1 MNPLRHAARS
11 LRREFFAGDLLTVAA
26 ALVLGVAAMTAVGTL
41 VDRVALALAASATET
56 LGGDLGVRGRQ
67 DPPAEFAAEAAARG
81 LRSTRLVSFPS
92 VLFHGEASQMATIK
106 GVDAGYPLRGE
117 LRVAREADGLD
128 ATTAGAP
135 PPGQAWADPRLL
147 QALGVR
153 VGDDVEFGSGQ
164 LRIAGVLQSE
174 PDAAGELL
182 QMAPTLLV
190 GREEVEAAGLLGPG
204 SRASYRL
211 MFAGQADAVAGF
223 ADWLRPRMDGGLR
236 LVTLEDARRGMG
248 EAFERAGRF
257 LALSALLAVLLAGV
271 ATALAANRF
280 ALRRIDTV
288 AVLRCLGARQRDI
301 LATLALQLLLLAI
314 PACVLGVG
322 LGMLAQL
329 ALVETLG
336 GLIPG
341 RLPLPQATPM
351 LGGAGI
357 GLLLLLGFGL
367 PPLLRLRGVPP
378 MRVLNRSF
386 AALPPASLLAYLLAL
401 AATVALAVQA
411 TGDLRLAAWVLGGL
425 GALAV
430 LAAVAGA
437 LLLAV
442 LRRLQG
448 RLRGPWKLGLAALT
462 RRRALAVVQ
471 LVGLS
476 LSLCALLLL
485 AVVGP
490 GLLGQWR
497 KQLPPDTPNHFL
509 LNVQR
514 DQADAVQLA
523 LRGIGVA
530 DPVLEPFGTGR
541 LVAINGQPP
550 RRRDGDGDGPGD
562 GPGGGQG
569 GSASDDAASEDAASD
584 ADRPLNFTWRHDFP
598 PANTLVAGR
607 YWTPDS
613 TAAEASIEEGWA
625 RRYGLGP
632 GATLTLRLGEE
643 DRSFTVTS
651 VRKADWDS
659 FQVNFFLLL
668 NAGAVGDAPYSL
680 ISSFHLAPGQ
690 TARLAPLVREFPNV
704 SVLEIEAILQRVR
717 EVIERVSQ
725 AVQLV
730 MGFSLAA
737 GVLVLLA
744 ALQATAGERRYDS
757 AVLRTLGARH
767 GQLRGAVLVEF
778 GALGLLA
785 AVLAVLGAAAIGT
798 VVSRQL
804 FELALSPP
812 WPSLLAGGAAGVA
825 LSLAAGWAGTRTIL
839 RTPPALALREA

>member
-11 LRREFFAGDLLTVAA
+11 LRREFLAGDLLTVFA

-41 VDRVALALAASATET
+41 VDRVMLALSSSAAEVV
-56 LGGDLGVRGRQ
+56 GGDLGVRGRE
-67 DPPAEFAAEAAARG
+67 DPPAEFAAEASARG
-81 LRSTRLVSFPS
+81 LRSARMVAFPS
-92 VLFHGEASQMATIK
+92 VLFHGEASQMATVK

-117 LRVAREADGLD
+117 LRVSRTAGGLD
-128 ATTAGAP
+128 GEAAGAP
-135 PPGQAWADPRLL
+135 PPGEAWADPRILE
-147 QALGVR
+147 ALGAG
-153 VGDDVEFGSGQ
+153 VGDAIEFGSGEV
-164 LRIAGVLQSE
+164 RIAGVLLAE
-174 PDAAGELL
+174 PDASGDLL
-182 QMAPTLLV
+182 QMAPPLLV
-190 GREEVEAAGLLGPG
+190 NRDEVDAAGLLGPG
-204 SRASYRL
+204 SRAGYRM
-211 MFAGQADAVAGF
+211 MFAGDAGDIAAF
-223 ADWLRPRMDGGLR
+223 REWLQPRLGGGMR
-236 LVTLEDARRGMG
+236 LVTLEDARQGLRDS
-248 EAFERAGRF
+248 FDRAGRF

-301 LATLALQLLLLAI
+301 LAALALQLLLLAI
-314 PACVLGVG
+314 PACLLGIG
-322 LGMLAQL
+322 LGMLAQV
-329 ALVETLG
+329 ALVEALG

-341 RLPLPQATPM
+341 RLPLPQATPV
-351 LGGAGI
+351 LSGAGI

-386 AALPPASLLAYLLAL
+386 AALPPSSLLAYVAAL
-401 AATVALAVQA
+401 AATVALAVYA

-425 GALAV
+425 AALAL
-430 LAAVAGA
+430 LAAAAGA
-437 LLLAV
+437 ALLWL

-462 RRRALAVVQ
+462 RRRGLAVVQ

-485 AVVGP
+485 AVIGP
-490 GLLGQWR
+490 GLLGEWR
-497 KQLPPDTPNHFL
+497 QRLPDDAPNHFL

-514 DQADAVQLA
+514 DQAGAVDAQLRA
-523 LRGIGVA
+523 IGVA
-530 DPVLEPFGTGR
+530 DPDLQPFGTGR
-541 LVAINGQPP
+541 LVAINGLAP
-550 RRRDGDGDGPGD
+550 RHTGRDGNDG
-562 GPGGGQG
+562 
-569 GSASDDAASEDAASD
+569 EDNDSN
-584 ADRPLNFTWRHDFP
+584 RPLNFSWRHTFP
-598 PANTLVAGR
+598 AANTLVTGRFWDAG
-607 YWTPDS
+607 S
-613 TAAEASIEEGWA
+613 SAAEASIEEGWA
-625 RRYGLGP
+625 KRYGVGLGD
-632 GATLTLRLGEE
+632 TVTLRLGEE

-659 FQVNFFLLL
+659 FRVNFFLLL

-680 ISSFHLAPGQ
+680 ISSFHLPTGR
-690 TARLAPLVREFPNV
+690 TALLAPLAREFPNV
-704 SVLEIEAILQRVR
+704 SVLEIDAILQRVR

-757 AVLRTLGARH
+757 AMLRTLGARH

-785 AVLAVLGAAAIGT
+785 ALLAVVAAAIIGT

-812 WPSLLAGGAAGVA
+812 WPSLLAGGAGGVL
-825 LSLAAGWAGTRTIL
+825 LSLLAGWSGTRRIL
-839 RTPPALALREA
+839 RTPPALALREG

>member
-1 MNPLRHAARS
+1 VNPLRHASRS
-11 LRREFFAGDLLTVAA
+11 LRREFLAGDLLTVFA

-41 VDRVALALAASATET
+41 VDRVLLALSSSAAEVV
-56 LGGDLGVRGRQ
+56 GGDLGVRGRE
-67 DPPAEFAAEAAARG
+67 DPPVAFAAEAASRG
-81 LRSTRLVSFPS
+81 LRSARMVAFPS
-92 VLFHGEASQMATIK
+92 VLFHGEASQMATVK

-117 LRVAREADGLD
+117 LRVSRQASGLD
-128 ATTAGAP
+128 GEAAGAP
-135 PPGQAWADPRLL
+135 PRGEAWADPRLL
-147 QALGVR
+147 EALGVG
-153 VGDDVEFGSGQ
+153 VGDAIGFGSGQ
-164 LRIAGVLQSE
+164 VRIAGVLLAE
-174 PDAAGELL
+174 PDASGELL
-182 QMAPTLLV
+182 QMAPPLLV
-190 GREEVEAAGLLGPG
+190 NRDEVDAAGLLGPG
-204 SRASYRL
+204 SRAGYRL
-211 MFAGQADAVAGF
+211 MFAGDADDIAAF
-223 ADWLRPRMDGGLR
+223 RDWLRPRLDGGLR
-236 LVTLEDARRGMG
+236 LVTLEDARQGLRDS
-248 EAFERAGRF
+248 FDRAGRF

-301 LATLALQLLLLAI
+301 LAALALQLLLLAI
-314 PACVLGVG
+314 PACLFGIG
-322 LGMLAQL
+322 LGMLAQV

-341 RLPLPQATPM
+341 RLPLPQATPV
-351 LGGAGI
+351 LSGAGI

-386 AALPPASLLAYLLAL
+386 AALPPSSLLAYLAAL
-401 AATVALAVQA
+401 GATVALAVYA
-411 TGDLRLAAWVLGGL
+411 TGDLRLAGWVLGGL
-425 GALAV
+425 AALAL
-430 LAAVAGA
+430 LAAGAGA
-437 LLLAV
+437 ALLWL

-462 RRRALAVVQ
+462 RRRGLAVVQ

-485 AVVGP
+485 AVIGP
-490 GLLGQWR
+490 GLLGEWR
-497 KQLPPDTPNHFL
+497 QRLPADTPNHFL

-514 DQADAVQLA
+514 DQAGAVEAQLRA
-523 LRGIGVA
+523 IGVA
-530 DPVLEPFGTGR
+530 DPDLQPFGTGR
-541 LVAINGQPP
+541 LVAINGVAP
-550 RRRDGDGDGPGD
+550 RHAERDEDDD
-562 GPGGGQG
+562 
-569 GSASDDAASEDAASD
+569 DDAN
-584 ADRPLNFTWRHDFP
+584 RPVNFSWRHTFP
-598 PANTLVAGR
+598 AANTLLSGRFWEAG
-607 YWTPDS
+607 S
-613 TAAEASIEEGWA
+613 AAAEASVEEGWA
-625 RRYGLGP
+625 QRYGVGLGDSV
-632 GATLTLRLGEE
+632 TLRLGEE
-643 DRSFTVTS
+643 ERSFTVTS

-659 FQVNFFLLL
+659 FRVNFFLLL

-680 ISSFHLAPGQ
+680 ISSFHLPSAR
-690 TARLAPLVREFPNV
+690 TALLAPLAREFPNV
-704 SVLEIEAILQRVR
+704 SVLEIDAILQRVR

-785 AVLAVLGAAAIGT
+785 ALLAVGAAAVIGS

-812 WPSLLAGGAAGVA
+812 WPSLLAGGAGGVL
-825 LSLAAGWAGTRTIL
+825 LSLLAGWTGTRRIL
-839 RTPPALALREA
+839 RTPPALALREG